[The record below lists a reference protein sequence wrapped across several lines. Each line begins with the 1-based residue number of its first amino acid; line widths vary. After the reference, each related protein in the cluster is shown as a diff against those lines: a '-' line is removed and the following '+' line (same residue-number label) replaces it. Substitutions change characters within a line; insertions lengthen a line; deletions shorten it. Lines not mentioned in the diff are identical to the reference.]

1 MYQDNEGDKT
11 HLMKKSMHL
20 DFASNKTKDQKF
32 ANMINGS
39 DMLKL
44 ASPDIE
50 KLIGHNNG
58 VVGTTPTPT
67 QFIYPKYVT
76 DEQEAYA
83 RGFVEALAELHQTPG
98 KPCLL

>member
-1 MYQDNEGDKT
+1 MVV
-11 HLMKKSMHL
+11 
-20 DFASNKTKDQKF
+20 
-32 ANMINGS
+32 NGS
-39 DMLKL
+39 DMMKL
-44 ASPDIE
+44 ASPDLE
-50 KLIGHNNG
+50 KIMHSG

-98 KPCLL
+98 KNFTKL